1 MERIIISSICII
13 HISISKSLSFM
24 FPHEVPTHPHSG
36 PIDDLYEG
44 DNAEAKKEAKE
55 SAKGRDKLN
64 GSHRDASFQLF
75 HEENK

>member
-1 MERIIISSICII
+1 
-13 HISISKSLSFM
+13 M

-36 PIDDLYEG
+36 PVDDLYEG